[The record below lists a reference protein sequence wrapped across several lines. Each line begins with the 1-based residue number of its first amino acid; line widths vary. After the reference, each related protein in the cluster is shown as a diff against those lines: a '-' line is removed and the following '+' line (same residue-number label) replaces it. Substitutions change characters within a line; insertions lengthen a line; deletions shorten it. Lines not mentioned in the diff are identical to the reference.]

1 MKDAGI
7 AWFQG
12 LGFRPAVL
20 TPPHR
25 ADQVDPARLIPAP
38 DADLAWLCGKGPCLD
53 TLKLTYPGGADFYG
67 ALANDLSPAAVPLPA
82 SASLLI
88 AAVAAFAIIRRR
100 A

>member
-1 MKDAGI
+1 MTPTTCPWVQQCLLPFADGLFPGWI
-7 AWFQG
+7 ARDQYG
-12 LGFRPAVL
+12 D
-20 TPPHR
+20 R
-25 ADQVDPARLIPAP
+25 AH
-38 DADLAWLCGKGPCLD
+38 ADLAAMFCGKGPCLD

-67 ALANDLSPAAVPLPA
+67 ALANDLSAAAVPLPA